1 MYSGYQKILNK
12 GVISIKKK
20 TKNKTHVMERNKK
33 KHELN
38 ENSW

>member
-12 GVISIKKK
+12 GVISIKK
-20 TKNKTHVMERNKK
+20 TKNKTHVMEQNKK